1 MKWFKI
7 NDKDFTANLISVQYT
22 IEGATNTYM
31 NKSIYIPQRT
41 KTCDITI
48 DMIITNSSDYD
59 YINKIYDNQYS
70 NQYSLNSKFELLS
83 SEFKAYGCLI
93 KTITI
98 NLNNSVKIE
107 IISDHIQSKDLS
119 DRRDEIIDQILD
131 KTSK

>member
-7 NDKDFTANLISVQYT
+7 NDRNFTANEISVQYT

-48 DMIITNSSDYD
+48 DMIITNNSEYD

-70 NQYSLNSKFELLS
+70 NNYSVNTKFEILTS
-83 SEFKAYGCLI
+83 GFKACGCLI
-93 KTITI
+93 KSLTIS
-98 NLNNSVKIE
+98 LNNSVRIE
-107 IISDHIQSKDLS
+107 VISDHIQSKDLS
-119 DRRDEIIDQILD
+119 ERRDEIIEQILD

>member
-7 NDKDFTANLISVQYT
+7 NDRNFTANEISVQYT

-48 DMIITNSSDYD
+48 DMIITNNSEYD
-59 YINKIYDNQYS
+59 YINSIYDNQYS
-70 NQYSLNSKFELLS
+70 NHYSVNTKFEILTS
-83 SEFKAYGCLI
+83 GFKAWGCLI
-93 KTITI
+93 KSITI
-98 NLNNSVKIE
+98 DLNNSVRLE
-107 IISDHIQSKDLS
+107 VISDHIQSKDLS

>member
-7 NDKDFTANLISVQYT
+7 NDRNFTANEISVQYT
-22 IEGATNTYM
+22 IEGATYM

-48 DMIITNSSDYD
+48 DMIITNNSEYD
-59 YINKIYDNQYS
+59 YINSIYDNQYS
-70 NQYSLNSKFELLS
+70 NHYSVNTKFEILTS
-83 SEFKAYGCLI
+83 NFKACGCLI
-93 KTITI
+93 KSITI
-98 NLNNSVKIE
+98 DLNNSFRLE

>member
-7 NDKDFTANLISVQYT
+7 NDRNFTANEISVQYT

-48 DMIITNSSDYD
+48 DMIITNNSEYD
-59 YINKIYDNQYS
+59 YINSIYDNQYS
-70 NQYSLNSKFELLS
+70 NHYSVNTKFEILTS
-83 SEFKAYGCLI
+83 YFKAWGCLI
-93 KTITI
+93 KSITI
-98 NLNNSVKIE
+98 DLNNSIRLEV
-107 IISDHIQSKDLS
+107 ISDHIQSKDLS